1 VFSALHL
8 SSSRGQRKG
17 TTELTAAWHRCVEAG
32 WLPPGARLHII
43 LDGERAARCEERN
56 GVVVTGRINASEE
69 EMSVLYQR
77 HHVVVQP
84 SRAEGFGLVPLEALA
99 SGVPVVATS
108 CTGHAEYVDA
118 VRSAARDDL
127 PRYSAVSPPGVVAV
141 PTGEL
146 GPIDDG
152 PGALAPSVDADA
164 IAEALRLAYSDKDRL
179 RREAAENARAI
190 YLNWSWEATTRRF
203 LEGFRRAVYR
213 GSAGWT

>member
-1 VFSALHL
+1 
-8 SSSRGQRKG
+8 
-17 TTELTAAWHRCVEAG
+17 
-32 WLPPGARLHII
+32 
-43 LDGERAARCEERN
+43 
-56 GVVVTGRINASEE
+56 
-69 EMSVLYQR
+69 MSVLYQR

-118 VRSAARDDL
+118 VRSATRDDL